1 MYRETGDCCEES
13 LLGGENFKNRT
24 QKDERIVIII
34 IEFGLCRRVSST
46 EAERPS
52 LHIILLYP
60 TVENCLICF
69 VCFLYSL
76 SLPEGN
82 IVQWLRVLNFNSV
95 TPGSNLPLATCRV
108 CSRLSRYLIAFTQAC
123 GQLVCFQTVDFLCY
137 VFLNIYLYILLCCLC
152 QVILFAKAFTF
163 KRSFLRLMSFV
174 YTRI

>member
-1 MYRETGDCCEES
+1 MYRETGDCFEET

-24 QKDERIVIII
+24 QKDEKIVIII

-108 CSRLSRYLIAFTQAC
+108 CSRLFRYVIAFTHAC
-123 GQLVCFQTVDFLCY
+123 GQLVCFQTVGFLCY

-152 QVILFAKAFTF
+152 QVILFAKALTF
-163 KRSFLRLMSFV
+163 KQGFFRLMSFV

>member
-1 MYRETGDCCEES
+1 MYRETGDCFEES

-34 IEFGLCRRVSST
+34 IELGLCRRVSST
-46 EAERPS
+46 EDERPS

-123 GQLVCFQTVDFLCY
+123 GQLVCFQTVGFLCY
-137 VFLNIYLYILLCCLC
+137 VFLNIYLYILLCCFC
-152 QVILFAKAFTF
+152 QVILFAKALTF
-163 KRSFLRLMSFV
+163 KQGFLRLMSFV

>member
-1 MYRETGDCCEES
+1 M
-13 LLGGENFKNRT
+13 
-24 QKDERIVIII
+24 III
-34 IEFGLCRRVSST
+34 IELGLCRRVSST
-46 EAERPS
+46 EDERPS

-82 IVQWLRVLNFNSV
+82 IVQWLRILNFNSV

-123 GQLVCFQTVDFLCY
+123 GQLVCFQTVGFSLLR
-137 VFLNIYLYILLCCLC
+137 FFKYLPLYTSLLLLLGHFVCESSHF
-152 QVILFAKAFTF
+152 QTRLFAFNEF
-163 KRSFLRLMSFV
+163 RLHAN
-174 YTRI
+174 IK